1 MTARAF
7 LPAAAVILLG
17 GCGYHV
23 AGHSNLV
30 PAKIHTI
37 AIPAFGNVT
46 TRYKLTDRLP
56 SAIGRELLSRTRY
69 RIVADPREADA
80 ILSGAVINFLTN
92 PTVFDPATGR
102 ASGVQVNVYL
112 QITLKEQGSGKV
124 IYYQPN
130 MEFRQRYEI
139 SADPR
144 AFFDESDPA
153 LERLSQDVARTV
165 VSGILSS
172 F

>member
-1 MTARAF
+1 MTRRG
-7 LPAAAVILLG
+7 LLLAATGVLLN

-23 AGHSNLV
+23 AGHSDLI
-30 PAKIHTI
+30 PAKIKTI

-56 SAIGRELLSRTRY
+56 AAITREFLNRTRY

-80 ILSGAVINFLTN
+80 ILSGAVIAFLTT

-124 IYYQPN
+124 IYSQPN

-139 SADPR
+139 SVDPR